1 MTQRFALT
9 LPASIL
15 PARDF
20 FTTQSANAM
29 KKATH
34 RSDKLGLSLDG
45 FETTQDRYIFSRD
58 SISLICRFGTN
69 GEWVDWVQVERAGC
83 NPCGRGE
90 CDGSAW
96 GIVSPLGSSN
106 SGGAGLTRNPCG
118 GLPERSPGTPAVRWN
133 PLTCYVGSVW
143 TDLGLNLRATRCG

>member
-1 MTQRFALT
+1 MDSPWQKGWVQAGLSVLTQRFALT

-83 NPCGRGE
+83 IPVAGENVMAQRGVLCRHWE
-90 CDGSAW
+90 VPMAEAQG
-96 GIVSPLGSSN
+96 
-106 SGGAGLTRNPCG
+106 
-118 GLPERSPGTPAVRWN
+118 
-133 PLTCYVGSVW
+133 
-143 TDLGLNLRATRCG
+143 

>member
-1 MTQRFALT
+1 
-9 LPASIL
+9 
-15 PARDF
+15 
-20 FTTQSANAM
+20 M

-83 NPCGRGE
+83 IPVAGENVMAQRGVLCRHWE
-90 CDGSAW
+90 VPMAEAQG
-96 GIVSPLGSSN
+96 
-106 SGGAGLTRNPCG
+106 
-118 GLPERSPGTPAVRWN
+118 
-133 PLTCYVGSVW
+133 
-143 TDLGLNLRATRCG
+143 